1 MRKNFLHPQSNIC
14 LLDLFYFINLFL
26 SNQVFYNK
34 WAIKILKGVMLQH
47 EHSDAS
53 HWRVFLQVSSPF
65 SSIIA
70 IFNRANKIWVETL
83 LLPGKVRVI
92 FLSFLSISTLFGVS
106 PARHLMRMTK
116 GHFWTMLFS
125 TIVQRL
131 PQNPSIRENK
141 IAAATNITTL
151 SPLSVLQ
158 RKTWYMFSVSATF
171 DAAAPWWDQSL
182 AFHTCRRSL
191 CWLAARSGDVCFT
204 GFSAGCSLRSL
215 TGILLFYDL
224 FYLFIISLVEW
235 NTLKGIKD

>member
-14 LLDLFYFINLFL
+14 LLDFLFYFYFL

-34 WAIKILKGVMLQH
+34 WAIKLLKGVMLQH

-83 LLPGKVRVI
+83 LLSGKVRI
-92 FLSFLSISTLFGVS
+92 FFLSFLSISTLFGVS

-116 GHFWTMLFS
+116 SHFWTMLFS
-125 TIVQRL
+125 MIVQRL

-151 SPLSVLQ
+151 LCCPCSNVRHGTCFLRLQ
-158 RKTWYMFSVSATF
+158 RLMQRHPGETRRWHFTHVAGVSA
-171 DAAAPWWDQSL
+171 D
-182 AFHTCRRSL
+182 
-191 CWLAARSGDVCFT
+191 
-204 GFSAGCSLRSL
+204 
-215 TGILLFYDL
+215 
-224 FYLFIISLVEW
+224 
-235 NTLKGIKD
+235 

>member
-1 MRKNFLHPQSNIC
+1 MSYKVTERRDATAQIFWCEP
-14 LLDLFYFINLFL
+14 
-26 SNQVFYNK
+26 
-34 WAIKILKGVMLQH
+34 LK
-47 EHSDAS
+47 S
-53 HWRVFLQVSSPF
+53 VSSPF

-83 LLPGKVRVI
+83 LLSGKVRII
-92 FLSFLSISTLFGVS
+92 FWVFSQSQLYLEFLLPDTWWKSFLNNAVQYDCPESPSESIDLWKQNCCCNKYHDS
-106 PARHLMRMTK
+106 P
-116 GHFWTMLFS
+116 
-125 TIVQRL
+125 V
-131 PQNPSIRENK
+131 
-141 IAAATNITTL
+141 
-151 SPLSVLQ
+151 LSVLQ

-191 CWLAARSGDVCFT
+191 CWLAAGSSDVCFT
-204 GFSAGCSLRSL
+204 GFSAGCSLMSL